1 MTQDMSIHRTLLA
14 AAALTGAAV
23 AGWRSRPARRTPADT
38 VVRPRART
46 VCANSSVVV
55 ACADHVAGTSRALS
69 PTRVAVCA
77 VTSAANCA

>member
-1 MTQDMSIHRTLLA
+1 MTEDMSIHRTLLA

-23 AGWRSRPARRTPADT
+23 AGLRTRPARRIPAST
-38 VVRPRART
+38 VVRARART

-55 ACADHVAGTSRALS
+55 ACADHVVATTRAVS

-77 VTSAANCA
+77 VTSAPNCA